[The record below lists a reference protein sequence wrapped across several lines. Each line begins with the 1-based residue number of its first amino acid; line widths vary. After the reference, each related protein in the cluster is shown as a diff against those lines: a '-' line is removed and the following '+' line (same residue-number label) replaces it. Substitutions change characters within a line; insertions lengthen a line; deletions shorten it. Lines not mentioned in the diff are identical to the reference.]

1 MSTHIL
7 KFPEPVLRQISKPII
22 RFDSSVEK
30 LAHRLIKTMR
40 LQPGGVGIAAPQIG
54 VLKRVAIV
62 DVSPKVSGSQRLIL
76 INPEVI
82 QLEEEIVLRE
92 GCMSLPDYTANVKR
106 YDTVTV
112 KWQDL
117 TGNPV
122 FHKAHGFEAR
132 CLQHEI
138 DHLNGILFVDRVASL
153 SSDVFRRK
161 RYL

>member
-1 MSTHIL
+1 MIR

-22 RFDSSVEK
+22 QFDSSVEK
-30 LAHRLIKTMR
+30 LAKRLIKIMK

-54 VLKRVAIV
+54 VLKKIAIV
-62 DVSPKVSGSQRLIL
+62 DVSSKIPGSQLMIL
-76 INPEVI
+76 INPEI
-82 QLEEEIVLRE
+82 IKLSREIILRE
-92 GCMSLPDYTANVKR
+92 GCMSLPDYTANVRR
-106 YDTVTV
+106 YDELSV

-117 TGNPV
+117 YGNFVSYKSTGL
-122 FHKAHGFEAR
+122 EAR
-132 CLQHEI
+132 CIQHEV